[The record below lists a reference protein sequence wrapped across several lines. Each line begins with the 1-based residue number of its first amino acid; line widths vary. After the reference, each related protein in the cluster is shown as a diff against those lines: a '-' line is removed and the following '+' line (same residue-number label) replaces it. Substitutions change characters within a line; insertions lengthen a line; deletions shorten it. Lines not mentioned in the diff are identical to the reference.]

1 MLEIKGLSAEIE
13 GVRVLRGVDFAL
25 AEGATVA
32 LIGRNGAGKT
42 SLLRAI
48 MGFMQVTAGSIAFD
62 GRPILSL
69 PPYERPR
76 LGIGYAPEDRRLF
89 SSFSIEENIRLPA
102 EVMKVPAA
110 EIARRLEGVYQVL
123 PELAEL
129 RHRPAAGLSGGQG
142 KMAALARALMVGTR
156 IILLDEP
163 FQGLAPVLAQRYAAA
178 LRALRNSHPDI
189 ALLITE
195 SNPSLLRSFAER
207 AYAIERGEVTEVA
220 GGLAASSLE
229 AAGLH

>member
-13 GVRVLRGVDFAL
+13 GVQVLRKVDFAL

-48 MGFMQVTAGSIAFD
+48 MGFVKVTEGEIGFEGA
-62 GRPILSL
+62 SL
-69 PPYERPR
+69 MAVKPHLRPR

-89 SSFSIEENIRLPA
+89 STFTIEENIRLPA
-102 EVMKVPAA
+102 EVMKVAPT
-110 EIARRLEGVYQVL
+110 EIARRLDSIYAVL
-123 PELAEL
+123 PELADL

-142 KMAALARALMVGTR
+142 KMAALGRALMIGTR

-163 FQGLAPVLAQRYAAA
+163 FQGLAPVLANRYAAA
-178 LRALRNSHPDI
+178 LRALRDSHPEI

-207 AYAIERGEVTEVA
+207 TYSIERGEVKVA
-220 GGLAASSLE
+220 ALAASSLA